1 MFDRKFWEEVC
12 FAGTN
17 RGLIFMVLPWRNYRF
32 ANYCRK
38 GPERFTES
46 CRPQWSGCDARMCA
60 IHCQWPLP
68 ENCLLI
74 LGRLWAIRFDKAM
87 FLRHAGFHSS
97 VLYCKC
103 ARLKTDRMLYFLG
116 GLKMSRKKCVSA
128 HVNIAQNLVSLISEK
143 KKVVCITAGEN
154 YKHSV
159 LRYYE
164 GK

>member
-68 ENCLLI
+68 L
-74 LGRLWAIRFDKAM
+74 D
-87 FLRHAGFHSS
+87 
-97 VLYCKC
+97 
-103 ARLKTDRMLYFLG
+103 
-116 GLKMSRKKCVSA
+116 SRKT
-128 HVNIAQNLVSLISEK
+128 L
-143 KKVVCITAGEN
+143 G
-154 YKHSV
+154 YKI
-159 LRYYE
+159 
-164 GK
+164 